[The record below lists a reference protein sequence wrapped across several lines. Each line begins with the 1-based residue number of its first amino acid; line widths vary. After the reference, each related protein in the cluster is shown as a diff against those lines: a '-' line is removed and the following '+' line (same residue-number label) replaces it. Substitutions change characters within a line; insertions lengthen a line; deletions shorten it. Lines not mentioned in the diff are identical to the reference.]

1 MVRYIAILQVLGS
14 SFVPVK
20 PIWFCHHRLLDFS
33 LYEFPQG
40 GYVSRDGAL
49 WICDVADIAY
59 RWAITYLN
67 HMVLL
72 FGAGSSTC
80 LGSEF
85 KLVSLFSL

>member
-1 MVRYIAILQVLGS
+1 
-14 SFVPVK
+14 
-20 PIWFCHHRLLDFS
+20 
-33 LYEFPQG
+33 
-40 GYVSRDGAL
+40 VSRDGAL